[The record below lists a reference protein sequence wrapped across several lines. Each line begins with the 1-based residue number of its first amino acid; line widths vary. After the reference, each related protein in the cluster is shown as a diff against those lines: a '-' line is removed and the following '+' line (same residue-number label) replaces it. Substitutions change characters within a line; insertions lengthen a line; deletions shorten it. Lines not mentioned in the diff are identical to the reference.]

1 MNQKQKKDYE
11 APGLTVVSF
20 KIERG
25 FQASMMSMSFRAIE
39 TGQTLNESDYMEAQR
54 TSYGW
59 SESNND
65 SWF

>member
-39 TGQTLNESDYMEAQR
+39 TGQTL
-54 TSYGW
+54 
-59 SESNND
+59 
-65 SWF
+65 